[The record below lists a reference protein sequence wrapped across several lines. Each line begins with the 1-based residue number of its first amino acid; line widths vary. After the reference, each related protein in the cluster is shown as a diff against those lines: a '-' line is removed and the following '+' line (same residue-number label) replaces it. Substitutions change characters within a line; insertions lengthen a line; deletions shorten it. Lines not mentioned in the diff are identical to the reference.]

1 MKDILTKGTAEGVRI
16 YALCTTNL
24 VQEAAI
30 RHHTSHL
37 ASAALGRAMN
47 GALLLAATMKDNER
61 IALRLKGDG
70 PIGEVVAD
78 AEGTH
83 VRGYVG
89 DPDVFLPLKNGKLDV
104 GGAIGAGNI
113 IVTRYLQNA
122 EPFTGYAELVDGE
135 IASDLTNYLYTSEQ
149 TPSSVALGV
158 LVNKEGQV
166 IASGGYFIQ
175 AMPGCAEETLAQL
188 EENISLTPYVTQLLE
203 LGYTPEKMIETI
215 ARGLDVTIQESIE
228 LSYKCRCSREKILG
242 ALATLGQEDISA
254 MSQDEE
260 TEVHCQFC
268 NETYKFS
275 GEEIARLLKKLIN
288 LDTSNSC
295 LYTIC
300 R

>member
-1 MKDILTKGTAEGVRI
+1 MILSDYIVRATAKQAQIR
-16 YALCTTNL
+16 AF
-24 VQEAAI
+24 AI
-30 RHHTSHL
+30 TSREIVETARQKHNT
-37 ASAALGRAMN
+37 SPVVTAALGRLLSAGAMM
-47 GALLLAATMKDNER
+47 GSMLKADTDILTLQV
-61 IALRLKGDG
+61 KGDG
-70 PIGEVVAD
+70 PMHGLTVTAD
-78 AEGTH
+78 AKAR
-83 VRGYVG
+83 VKGYADV
-89 DPDVFLPLKNGKLDV
+89 PDVLLPPNAKGKLDV

-275 GEEIARLLKKLIN
+275 GEEIARLLKK
-288 LDTSNSC
+288 
-295 LYTIC
+295 
-300 R
+300 

>member
-24 VQEAAI
+24 VQEAAT

-175 AMPGCAEETLAQL
+175 AMPGCTEETLAQL

-275 GEEIARLLKKLIN
+275 GEEIARLLKK
-288 LDTSNSC
+288 
-295 LYTIC
+295 
-300 R
+300 

>member
-24 VQEAAI
+24 VQEAAT

-104 GGAIGAGNI
+104 GGAIGSGNI

-260 TEVHCQFC
+260 TEVNCQFC

-275 GEEIARLLKKLIN
+275 GEEIARLLKK
-288 LDTSNSC
+288 
-295 LYTIC
+295 
-300 R
+300 

>member
-78 AEGTH
+78 AEGTY

-260 TEVHCQFC
+260 TEVNCQFC

-275 GEEIARLLKKLIN
+275 GEEIARLLKK
-288 LDTSNSC
+288 
-295 LYTIC
+295 
-300 R
+300 

>member
-254 MSQDEE
+254 MSQGEE

-275 GEEIARLLKKLIN
+275 GEEIARLLKK
-288 LDTSNSC
+288 
-295 LYTIC
+295 
-300 R
+300 

>member
-1 MKDILTKGTAEGVRI
+1 MKDILTKGTGEGVRI

-24 VQEAAI
+24 VQEAAT

-275 GEEIARLLKKLIN
+275 GEEIARLLKK
-288 LDTSNSC
+288 
-295 LYTIC
+295 
-300 R
+300 

>member
-24 VQEAAI
+24 VQEAAT

-89 DPDVFLPLKNGKLDV
+89 DPDVFLPPKNGKLDV

-275 GEEIARLLKKLIN
+275 GEEIARLLKK
-288 LDTSNSC
+288 
-295 LYTIC
+295 
-300 R
+300 

>member
-89 DPDVFLPLKNGKLDV
+89 DPDVFLPLKNGTLDV

-275 GEEIARLLKKLIN
+275 GEEIARLLKK
-288 LDTSNSC
+288 
-295 LYTIC
+295 
-300 R
+300 

>member
-242 ALATLGQEDISA
+242 ALATLGQEDK
-254 MSQDEE
+254 E

-275 GEEIARLLKKLIN
+275 GEEIARLLKK
-288 LDTSNSC
+288 
-295 LYTIC
+295 
-300 R
+300 

>member
-24 VQEAAI
+24 VQEAAT

-61 IALRLKGDG
+61 IALRLKCDG

-275 GEEIARLLKKLIN
+275 GEEIARLLKK
-288 LDTSNSC
+288 
-295 LYTIC
+295 
-300 R
+300 

>member
-47 GALLLAATMKDNER
+47 GALLLSATMKDNER

-70 PIGEVVAD
+70 PISEVVAD

-275 GEEIARLLKKLIN
+275 GEEIARLLKK
-288 LDTSNSC
+288 
-295 LYTIC
+295 
-300 R
+300 

>member
-24 VQEAAI
+24 VQEAAT

-104 GGAIGAGNI
+104 GGAIGSGNI

-122 EPFTGYAELVDGE
+122 EPFTGYAELIDGE

-275 GEEIARLLKKLIN
+275 GEEIARLLKK
-288 LDTSNSC
+288 
-295 LYTIC
+295 
-300 R
+300 

>member
-24 VQEAAI
+24 VQEAAT

-47 GALLLAATMKDNER
+47 GAQLLAATMKDNER

-275 GEEIARLLKKLIN
+275 GEEIARLLKK
-288 LDTSNSC
+288 
-295 LYTIC
+295 
-300 R
+300 

>member
-188 EENISLTPYVTQLLE
+188 EENITLTPYVTQLLE

-275 GEEIARLLKKLIN
+275 GEEIARLLKK
-288 LDTSNSC
+288 
-295 LYTIC
+295 
-300 R
+300 

>member
-78 AEGTH
+78 AEGTY

-104 GGAIGAGNI
+104 GGAIGSGNI

-275 GEEIARLLKKLIN
+275 GEEIARLLKK
-288 LDTSNSC
+288 
-295 LYTIC
+295 
-300 R
+300 

>member
-24 VQEAAI
+24 VQEAAT

-104 GGAIGAGNI
+104 GGAIGSGNI

-275 GEEIARLLKKLIN
+275 GEEIARLLKNK
-288 LDTSNSC
+288 
-295 LYTIC
+295 
-300 R
+300 

>member
-89 DPDVFLPLKNGKLDV
+89 DPDVFLPLKNAKLDV

-275 GEEIARLLKKLIN
+275 GEEIARLLKK
-288 LDTSNSC
+288 
-295 LYTIC
+295 
-300 R
+300 

>member
-24 VQEAAI
+24 VQEAAT

-89 DPDVFLPLKNGKLDV
+89 DPDVFLPLKNGKPDV
-104 GGAIGAGNI
+104 GGAIAVGNI

-275 GEEIARLLKKLIN
+275 GEEIARLLKK
-288 LDTSNSC
+288 
-295 LYTIC
+295 
-300 R
+300 

>member
-37 ASAALGRAMN
+37 AGAALGRAMN

-275 GEEIARLLKKLIN
+275 GEEIARLLKK
-288 LDTSNSC
+288 
-295 LYTIC
+295 
-300 R
+300 

>member
-275 GEEIARLLKKLIN
+275 GEEIARLLKKIN
-288 LDTSNSC
+288 IS
-295 LYTIC
+295 
-300 R
+300 

>member
-24 VQEAAI
+24 VQEAAD
-30 RHHTSHL
+30 RHQTSHL

-47 GALLLAATMKDNER
+47 GALLIAATMKDNER
-61 IALRLKGDG
+61 ITLRLKGDG

-89 DPDVFLPLKNGKLDV
+89 DPDVSLPLKNGKLDV
-104 GGAIGAGNI
+104 GGALGTGNI

-158 LVNKEGQV
+158 LVDKEGKIV
-166 IASGGYFIQ
+166 ASGGYFIQ
-175 AMPGCAEETLAQL
+175 AMPGCTDETLARL

-203 LGYTPEKMIETI
+203 LGYTPAKMIETI
-215 ARGLDVTIQESIE
+215 ARGLDVTIKESME
-228 LSYKCRCSREKILG
+228 VAFKCRCSRAKVLET
-242 ALATLGQEDISA
+242 LAALGQEDIAS
-254 MSQDEE
+254 MSEDEE

-268 NETYKFS
+268 NETYKFTRD
-275 GEEIARLLKKLIN
+275 EIAGLLKK
-288 LDTSNSC
+288 
-295 LYTIC
+295 
-300 R
+300 

>member
-24 VQEAAI
+24 VQEAAT

-83 VRGYVG
+83 VRVYVG

-275 GEEIARLLKKLIN
+275 GEEIARLLKK
-288 LDTSNSC
+288 
-295 LYTIC
+295 
-300 R
+300 

>member
-24 VQEAAI
+24 VQEATT

-104 GGAIGAGNI
+104 GGAIGSGNI

-275 GEEIARLLKKLIN
+275 GEEIARLLKK
-288 LDTSNSC
+288 
-295 LYTIC
+295 
-300 R
+300 

>member
-104 GGAIGAGNI
+104 GGAIGVGNI

-275 GEEIARLLKKLIN
+275 GEEIARLLKK
-288 LDTSNSC
+288 
-295 LYTIC
+295 
-300 R
+300 

>member
-24 VQEAAI
+24 VQEAAT

-275 GEEIARLLKKLIN
+275 GEEIARLLKNK
-288 LDTSNSC
+288 
-295 LYTIC
+295 
-300 R
+300 

>member
-24 VQEAAI
+24 VQEAAT

-104 GGAIGAGNI
+104 GGAIGSGNI

-188 EENISLTPYVTQLLE
+188 EENISLPPYVTQLLE

-275 GEEIARLLKKLIN
+275 GEEIARLLKK
-288 LDTSNSC
+288 
-295 LYTIC
+295 
-300 R
+300 

>member
-89 DPDVFLPLKNGKLDV
+89 DPDVFLSLKNGKLDV

-275 GEEIARLLKKLIN
+275 GEEIARLLKK
-288 LDTSNSC
+288 
-295 LYTIC
+295 
-300 R
+300 

>member
-1 MKDILTKGTAEGVRI
+1 MNDILTKGTAEGVRI

-24 VQEAAI
+24 VQEAAT

-203 LGYTPEKMIETI
+203 LGYTPEKMIKTI

-275 GEEIARLLKKLIN
+275 GEEIARLLKK
-288 LDTSNSC
+288 
-295 LYTIC
+295 
-300 R
+300 

>member
-24 VQEAAI
+24 VQEAAT

-89 DPDVFLPLKNGKLDV
+89 DPDVFLPMKNGKLDV

-275 GEEIARLLKKLIN
+275 GEEIARLLKK
-288 LDTSNSC
+288 
-295 LYTIC
+295 
-300 R
+300 

>member
-24 VQEAAI
+24 VQEAAT

-268 NETYKFS
+268 KETYKFS
-275 GEEIARLLKKLIN
+275 GEEIARLLKK
-288 LDTSNSC
+288 
-295 LYTIC
+295 
-300 R
+300 

>member
-24 VQEAAI
+24 VQEAAT

-275 GEEIARLLKKLIN
+275 GEEIAQLLKK
-288 LDTSNSC
+288 
-295 LYTIC
+295 
-300 R
+300 

>member
-24 VQEAAI
+24 VQEAAT

-275 GEEIARLLKKLIN
+275 GEEIARLLKKIN
-288 LDTSNSC
+288 KS
-295 LYTIC
+295 
-300 R
+300 

>member
-24 VQEAAI
+24 VQEAAT

-89 DPDVFLPLKNGKLDV
+89 DPDVFLPLKTGKLDV

-242 ALATLGQEDISA
+242 ALAALGQEDSSA

-275 GEEIARLLKKLIN
+275 GEEIARLLKK
-288 LDTSNSC
+288 
-295 LYTIC
+295 
-300 R
+300 

>member
-24 VQEAAI
+24 VQEAAT

-203 LGYTPEKMIETI
+203 LGYTPEKMIKTI
-215 ARGLDVTIQESIE
+215 SRGLDVTIQESIE

-275 GEEIARLLKKLIN
+275 GEEIARLLKK
-288 LDTSNSC
+288 
-295 LYTIC
+295 
-300 R
+300 

>member
-24 VQEAAI
+24 VQEAAT

-61 IALRLKGDG
+61 IALHLKGDG

-275 GEEIARLLKKLIN
+275 GEEIARLLKK
-288 LDTSNSC
+288 
-295 LYTIC
+295 
-300 R
+300 

>member
-24 VQEAAI
+24 VQEAAT

-215 ARGLDVTIQESIE
+215 ARGLDVTIQESIG

-275 GEEIARLLKKLIN
+275 GEEIARLLKK
-288 LDTSNSC
+288 
-295 LYTIC
+295 
-300 R
+300 